1 MALRDLVKLARVV
14 AHGGGKAYVQLTP
27 ENLQKYL
34 PILRRQMARNKGRL
48 QTYGSMADILKA
60 QPAGPEGKFKNP
72 LTVYMPS
79 AEAKQRL
86 LRRGRRLPP
95 SGINFGG
102 KSHPELDE
110 GGLAKLSSA
119 RMKAARILSIMRK
132 QAADDY
138 EYGYEPPSR
147 GRRALS
153 GAGSGAAKG
162 GLGGAALGALVG
174 GYLAYKRSQGK
185 TVDNKEL
192 LKLIALGAL
201 EGGAIGGTG
210 GAALGAGVGG
220 IHGALSSPNYKTASA
235 AGATGA
241 ALMRAMRRAAKG
253 AGKKLK
259 GPGLI
264 AGKKLAVPDAV
275 KSMAARFGKAYKA
288 SH

>member
-1 MALRDLVKLARVV
+1 MALRDLIKLARVV
-14 AHGGGKAYVQLTP
+14 AHGGGRAYVQLTP

-86 LRRGRRLPP
+86 LSRGRPAGADKIASVGVAPVPTAPGKMKRMRLTLPP
-95 SGINFGG
+95 
-102 KSHPELDE
+102 ELME
-110 GGLAKLSSA
+110 KIRNATMELVMERA
-119 RMKAARILSIMRK
+119 RKMRPDSVTKTSAARYKAGRILAVMRK

-220 IHGALSSPNYKTASA
+220 IHGALS
-235 AGATGA
+235 
-241 ALMRAMRRAAKG
+241 KG
-253 AGKKLK
+253 EYA
-259 GPGLI
+259 
-264 AGKKLAVPDAV
+264 
-275 KSMAARFGKAYKA
+275 
-288 SH
+288 